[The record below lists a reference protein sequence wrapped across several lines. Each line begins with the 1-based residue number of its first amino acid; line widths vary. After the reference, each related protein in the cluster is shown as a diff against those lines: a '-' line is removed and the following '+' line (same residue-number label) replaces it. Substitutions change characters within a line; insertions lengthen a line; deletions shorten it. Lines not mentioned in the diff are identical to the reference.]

1 MILMFTVTI
10 MDTAMAKDIIAAVT
24 AKENL
29 ISAAG
34 TEKEII
40 AAATAKDMCAEK
52 NNLLFYAFFSH
63 QRLKPA

>member
-1 MILMFTVTI
+1 MTLMFTAAITG
-10 MDTAMAKDIIAAVT
+10 TAMAKDTIAAGT

-34 TEKEII
+34 TARDII
-40 AAATAKDMCAEK
+40 AAGTAKDMCAEK

>member
-1 MILMFTVTI
+1 MYIVII
-10 MDTAMAKDIIAAVT
+10 MSMGTAAVTSAAVISAAAT

-29 ISAAG
+29 ISAV
-34 TEKEII
+34 
-40 AAATAKDMCAEK
+40 ATAKDMCAET

>member
-1 MILMFTVTI
+1 MTLMFTAAITG
-10 MDTAMAKDIIAAVT
+10 TAMAKDTIAAGT

-29 ISAAG
+29 IS
-34 TEKEII
+34 
-40 AAATAKDMCAEK
+40 AAATAKDMCAEN

>member
-1 MILMFTVTI
+1 MTLMFTAAI
-10 MDTAMAKDIIAAVT
+10 MDTAAVISAAGT

-34 TEKEII
+34 
-40 AAATAKDMCAEK
+40 TAKDMCAEK

>member
-1 MILMFTVTI
+1 MFTAAI
-10 MDTAMAKDIIAAVT
+10 MDTAAVISAAGTAKDIIAAVT

-34 TEKEII
+34 T
-40 AAATAKDMCAEK
+40 ARDMCAEK

>member
-34 TEKEII
+34 T
-40 AAATAKDMCAEK
+40 ARDMCAEK